1 MRESITDTMIQEHVN
16 KLRDLVY
23 QIQTGKLTILV
34 GSNGTGK
41 SFVRKQLNIRFAKEF
56 GLSRKMV
63 RELSMQLRTE
73 SRPEFS
79 ALSSALHDSPTAPTS
94 LETYRLFANTMG
106 NIKFTKET
114 PYYLVLD
121 EMEIGMCQES
131 VLGMLEILG
140 QKIPQWLEN
149 TLGMMVIT
157 HSDLVATTLYNQFDA
172 DFIDLGYNELN
183 HEFAKWQT
191 RPRKPMDFKWLETW
205 SNALY
210 EEINRRS
217 RPFRPI

>member
-131 VLGMLEILG
+131 ILGLLEILG
-140 QKIPQWLEN
+140 QKIPQWLEH
-149 TLGMMVIT
+149 TLGIMVIT
-157 HSDLVATTLYNQFDA
+157 HSELVADTLYNQFDA
-172 DFIDLGYNELN
+172 DFIDLGYNTLN
-183 HEFAKWQT
+183 RDFSKWQT
-191 RPRKPMDFKWLETW
+191 RPREPMDF
-205 SNALY
+205 
-210 EEINRRS
+210 EIGRAHV
-217 RPFRPI
+217 

>member
-1 MRESITDTMIQEHVN
+1 MKETITDTMIQEHVH

-41 SFVRKQLNIRFAKEF
+41 SFIRKQLNVRFAKEF
-56 GLSRKMV
+56 GLPRKIV

-73 SRPEFS
+73 SRPEFG

-94 LETYRLFANTMG
+94 LETWRLFSSTMG
-106 NIKFTKET
+106 NIEFTKET

-131 VLGMLEILG
+131 ILGMLEILG
-140 QKIPQWLEN
+140 QKISQWLEH
-149 TLGMMVIT
+149 TLGIMVIT
-157 HSDLVATTLYNQFDA
+157 HSELVANTLYNQFDT
-172 DFIDLGYNELN
+172 DFIDLGYNTLN
-183 HEFAKWQT
+183 RDFSKWRT
-191 RPRKPMDFKWLETW
+191 RPREPMDFEWLETW
-205 SNALY
+205 SDALY
-210 EEINRRS
+210 KEIDRRS

>member
-1 MRESITDTMIQEHVN
+1 MRESITDNMIREHVH

-23 QIQTGKLTILV
+23 QIQIGKLTILV

-41 SFVRKQLNIRFAKEF
+41 SFVRKQLNVRFAKEF
-56 GLSRKMV
+56 GLPRKIV

-73 SRPEFS
+73 SRAEFG

-94 LETYRLFANTMG
+94 LETWHLFSKTMG
-106 NIKFTKET
+106 NIEFTKET

-131 VLGMLEILG
+131 ILGLLEILG

-149 TLGMMVIT
+149 TLGIMVIT
-157 HSDLVATTLYNQFDA
+157 HSDLVAGTLYTQFDA
-172 DFIDLGYNELN
+172 DFIDLGYNTLN
-183 HEFAKWQT
+183 RNFSKWQT
-191 RPRKPMDFKWLETW
+191 RPREPMDFEWLETW

-210 EEINRRS
+210 DEIQRRS
-217 RPFRPI
+217 RPFRTI

>member
-131 VLGMLEILG
+131 ILGLLEILG
-140 QKIPQWLEN
+140 QKIPQWLEH
-149 TLGMMVIT
+149 TLGIMVIT
-157 HSDLVATTLYNQFDA
+157 HSELVADTLYNQFDA
-172 DFIDLGYNELN
+172 DFIDLGYNTLN
-183 HEFAKWQT
+183 RDFSKWQT
-191 RPRKPMDFKWLETW
+191 RPREPMDFEWLETW
-205 SNALY
+205 SDALY
-210 EEINRRS
+210 DEIQNRS